1 MNTPFGK
8 LIEKSGF
15 GTIFQMVVLV
25 SVVCGALMN
34 GYAVGLLLGNFWLSG
49 LVALVYVVLGVLVLM
64 QQKVMEKWINRR
76 FETAMGFV
84 SCFMIYDFMILL
96 VWGILALAF
105 SASQRGNAVGIIAS
119 DILAALVVAVGYWHT
134 RTIRTPAYSVDLG
147 LGEDY
152 RIVLLSDIHL
162 GVFVGEKHVR
172 RMVETVNQLDAD
184 LVVISGDI
192 IDVNNHILADS
203 QELSKISAL
212 LRGMK
217 AREGIYAA
225 LGNHDPSV
233 ENAVFRRFLQDAHIR
248 LLHNEAVQLSCINLI
263 GRSDERRNHRCPI
276 GEFAEQIDRSM
287 PVVVL
292 DHDPGKIPEAVSF
305 GADLVLCGHTHKG
318 QFFPVTYFTKWANG
332 KYYFYGHEV
341 FVKTHAVICAG
352 TGFFQLPVRL
362 GTDNEA
368 ADIHLS

>member
-134 RTIRTPAYSVDLG
+134 RTIRTPAYSIDLG

-233 ENAVFRRFLQDAHIR
+233 ENAVSAAFCRM
-248 LLHNEAVQLSCINLI
+248 
-263 GRSDERRNHRCPI
+263 PI
-276 GEFAEQIDRSM
+276 SACCTMRPCSS
-287 PVVVL
+287 P
-292 DHDPGKIPEAVSF
+292 AS
-305 GADLVLCGHTHKG
+305 T
-318 QFFPVTYFTKWANG
+318 
-332 KYYFYGHEV
+332 
-341 FVKTHAVICAG
+341 
-352 TGFFQLPVRL
+352 
-362 GTDNEA
+362 
-368 ADIHLS
+368 

>member
-1 MNTPFGK
+1 M
-8 LIEKSGF
+8 
-15 GTIFQMVVLV
+15 
-25 SVVCGALMN
+25 
-34 GYAVGLLLGNFWLSG
+34 
-49 LVALVYVVLGVLVLM
+49 
-64 QQKVMEKWINRR
+64 
-76 FETAMGFV
+76 
-84 SCFMIYDFMILL
+84 
-96 VWGILALAF
+96 
-105 SASQRGNAVGIIAS
+105 GIIAS

-134 RTIRTPAYSVDLG
+134 RTIRTPAYSIDLG

-305 GADLVLCGHTHKG
+305 GVDLVLCGHTHKG

-332 KYYFYGHEV
+332 KHYFYGHEV
-341 FVKTHAVICAG
+341 FGKTHAVICAG

>member
-1 MNTPFGK
+1 MDTPFGK
-8 LIEKSGF
+8 MIEKSGF
-15 GTIFQMVVLV
+15 GTIFQIVILV
-25 SVVCGALMN
+25 SVACGALMN
-34 GYAVGLLLGNFWLSG
+34 GYAVGLLFGNLGLSV
-49 LVALVYVVLGVLVLM
+49 LLALLYVALGLLALM
-64 QQKVMEKWINRR
+64 QQKVTERWINRR
-76 FETAMGFV
+76 LEIAIGFI

-96 VWGILALAF
+96 VWGLLALAF
-105 SASQRGNAVGIIAS
+105 SVSRKGSAVGIIAA
-119 DILAALVVAVGYWHT
+119 DALAALVVLVGYWHT
-134 RTIRTPAYSVDLG
+134 KTIRTPAYSIDLG
-147 LGEDY
+147 LGRNY
-152 RIVLLSDIHL
+152 RIILLSDIHL

-172 RMVETVNQLDAD
+172 RMVETVNRLDAD

-192 IDVNNHILADS
+192 IDVNNHILSDNQA
-203 QELSKISAL
+203 LSKISAL

-217 AREGIYAA
+217 AREGVYAA

-233 ENAVFRRFLQDAHIR
+233 ENAVFRRFLQEAQIR
-248 LLHNEAVQLSCINLI
+248 LLHNEAVQLSCFNLV

-276 GEFAEQIDRSM
+276 EDFEDQIDRSM

-292 DHDPGKIPEAVSF
+292 DHDPCKIPESVAF

-332 KYYFYGHEV
+332 KHYFYGHEV
-341 FVKTHAVICAG
+341 FGKTHAIICAG
-352 TGFFQLPVRL
+352 TGFFELPVRL